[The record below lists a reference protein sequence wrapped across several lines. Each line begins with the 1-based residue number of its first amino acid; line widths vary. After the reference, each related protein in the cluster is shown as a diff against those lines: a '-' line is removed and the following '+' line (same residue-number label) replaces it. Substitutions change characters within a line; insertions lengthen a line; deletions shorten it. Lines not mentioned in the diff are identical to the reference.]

1 MRIEEIPF
9 IAILRGVRP
18 EEVEAIGTA
27 LVDAGI
33 RAIEV
38 PLNSPSPIESIAL
51 LARRFGAAALVGAGT
66 VLDLASVAAVADA
79 GGQLIVAPNT
89 DRTVIAAAAGRGLI
103 TLPGYLT
110 PTEAFTAIDAGATG
124 LKLFP
129 AEAAGP
135 AVLRAHRAIL
145 PPELPVYVVGG
156 ITPASVAAWH
166 AAGATG
172 FGLGSGLYKPG
183 MAAKEVGE
191 RARAYLAAL
200 PS

>member
-79 GGQLIVAPNT
+79 G
-89 DRTVIAAAAGRGLI
+89 D
-103 TLPGYLT
+103 
-110 PTEAFTAIDAGATG
+110 
-124 LKLFP
+124 
-129 AEAAGP
+129 
-135 AVLRAHRAIL
+135 
-145 PPELPVYVVGG
+145 
-156 ITPASVAAWH
+156 S
-166 AAGATG
+166 
-172 FGLGSGLYKPG
+172 
-183 MAAKEVGE
+183 
-191 RARAYLAAL
+191 
-200 PS
+200 